1 MIYKRFRLVCAVR
14 VLLLSATIAALFYLT
29 LHTNLLATIV
39 IVAAIALYQVFALM
53 HYVEKT
59 NRDLTRF
66 LQSIQHADFSQ
77 SFTGSGLGTSF
88 DDLKAAFTRVTDEF
102 RRARAEKE
110 EHFRY
115 LQTVVQHVGIGL
127 LAFKYDGAV
136 DLINNAAKRL
146 LKVPYLKNI
155 AGLEPISPVLVSVL
169 RQLRAGEKA
178 LVKIDDAEGVVQLAV
193 YATEFKMRDETFTL
207 VSLQNIQSELEEK
220 EMEAWQNLIRVL
232 THEIMNSVTPIS
244 SLASSVKD
252 LLRAREDQNGDLAVD
267 SETLGDVR
275 SAVQTIQK
283 RSEGL
288 LHFVDSYR
296 NLTRIPKPKFQVFP
310 VKNLFK
316 QVQQLM
322 SASVRNNGI
331 AFHAR
336 IEPVSLELTADP
348 ELIEQVLINLLLNA
362 MQAVHEQRNARID
375 LNAQLDERGRVVIQV
390 KDNGP
395 GIIAEA
401 REKIFIPFFTTKKG
415 GSGIGLSLSRQIMR
429 LHRGTIGVS
438 SEPNVATVFTLRF

>member
-14 VLLLSATIAALFYLT
+14 VLLLSVTIAALFYLI
-29 LHTNLLATIV
+29 LHTNLFATIV
-39 IVAAIALYQVFALM
+39 IVTALAFYQIFSLL

-77 SFTGSGLGTSF
+77 SFTGGGLGTSF

-155 AGLEPISPVLVSVL
+155 AGLEPVSPALVSVL
-169 RQLRAGEKA
+169 RQLSAGEKA
-178 LVKIDDAEGVVQLAV
+178 LVKIEDAEGVVQLAV

-244 SLASSVKD
+244 SLASSVND
-252 LLRAREDQNGDLAVD
+252 LLQARRDQGSDLAVD
-267 SETLGDVR
+267 QEALVDVR

-296 NLTRIPKPKFQVFP
+296 NLTRIPKPHFQVFP
-310 VKNLFK
+310 VKNLFE

-336 IEPVSLELTADP
+336 IEPNSLELTADP

-362 MQAVHEQRNARID
+362 MQAVHEQRNALID

-429 LHRGTIGVS
+429 LHRGTISVS